1 MLIDGNNF
9 ISHHLKHNKL
19 FAAGKMGVTEG
30 KILYFYMTQKRI
42 DLPSLEEG
50 FIHSGI
56 FPKTEQTVQF
66 FCKEYLESIKCLDLA
81 PQWCTCILPF
91 EQNIYKTY
99 NPNCY
104 NTRLQDL
111 EPYYFS
117 RPWSD
122 QLEGKKVLVIS
133 SFAKS
138 ILHQYTNLEKIWPSY
153 LKKNFELEVVKF
165 PFSIG
170 LSDDKEMAQ
179 YNSYENCLNHYKEI
193 ISKKTFDFCI
203 VGAGAYALPLCSFI
217 KNKIKKPC
225 LHLGGA
231 IQVLFGIHGSRWK
244 SNTEIQKYVNSYWK
258 RPFPEEIPANY
269 KLEEDGCYW

>member
-9 ISHHLKHNKL
+9 IAHYLKHDKL

-42 DLPSLEEG
+42 DVPSLEEG
-50 FIHSGI
+50 YIHSGI

-66 FCKEYLESIKCLDLA
+66 FCEEYLESIKSLDLA

-111 EPYYFS
+111 EPYYFAK
-117 RPWSD
+117 PWSD
-122 QLEGKKVLVIS
+122 QLEGKKVLVVS

-138 ILHQYTNLEKIWPSY
+138 ILHQYSNFEKIWSKH
-153 LKKNFELEVVKF
+153 LKKNFELDVIKF

-170 LSDDKEMAQ
+170 LSDDGEMAQ
-179 YNSYENCLNHYKEI
+179 YNSYENCLNHYKET

-203 VGAGAYALPLCSFI
+203 VGAGAYALPLCSYI
-217 KNKIKKPC
+217 KNIMKKPC

-244 SNTEIQKYVNSYWK
+244 SNIEIQKFVNGYWK
-258 RPFPEEIPANY
+258 QPYPDEIPVNY
-269 KLEEDGCYW
+269 KLEENGCYW